1 MAQIT
6 TKELASL
13 SDLLSIEQ
21 NMAAKFAGYAVQTT
35 DPALKSK
42 FENLAQTHQKHFD
55 ELYANLH

>member
-21 NMAAKFAGYAVQTT
+21 NMAAKFAGYAAQTT
-35 DPALKSK
+35 DPALKTK
-42 FENLAQTHQKHFD
+42 FEALAQTHQKHFD